1 MVESGSMSGG
11 WMQESSG
18 GSKPKLAEG
27 DLKGLSKE
35 EDPWVSWIS
44 AKPLVEVMGFL
55 FGVLLCSKHLPVSAG
70 LDSAP
75 PGPGSCAPPLARGG
89 PRLPGSGCQSRALA
103 LEELGARLGPTS
115 RAVRAAQ
122 RAGSQSR
129 SRSRAAGWDP
139 EPESEPEPRAG
150 AASWKPR
157 AGAASWKPRAGSP
170 SRARA
175 EHARY
180 GDGGLLLHILMGL
193 SGADRTL
200 YCLQLGPGA
209 SFKFMATLLLAD
221 CNYFCQP
228 VDYNR
233 ASSGPAASASLG
245 ACSTSKICAPPHAAS
260 TWIKNLLFNKQD
272 LHVLRIE
279 LSIFGKSSFD
289 HSKAV
294 PPYSWANKQT
304 ADGERVLVVLLKGC

>member
-1 MVESGSMSGG
+1 MFYE
-11 WMQESSG
+11 
-18 GSKPKLAEG
+18 
-27 DLKGLSKE
+27 
-35 EDPWVSWIS
+35 
-44 AKPLVEVMGFL
+44 
-55 FGVLLCSKHLPVSAG
+55 
-70 LDSAP
+70 
-75 PGPGSCAPPLARGG
+75 
-89 PRLPGSGCQSRALA
+89 
-103 LEELGARLGPTS
+103 
-115 RAVRAAQ
+115 
-122 RAGSQSR
+122 
-129 SRSRAAGWDP
+129 
-139 EPESEPEPRAG
+139 
-150 AASWKPR
+150 
-157 AGAASWKPRAGSP
+157 
-170 SRARA
+170 
-175 EHARY
+175 
-180 GDGGLLLHILMGL
+180 
-193 SGADRTL
+193 
-200 YCLQLGPGA
+200 
-209 SFKFMATLLLAD
+209 FMATLLLAD